1 MVTRVA
7 GSPIQSGAPT
17 AGFLSYIDTGTFNT
31 QVGDLV
37 LVFTRCGVVSTEK
50 PLSAILAD
58 NGANTAM
65 TEIDSSNVFD
75 VVGRNA
81 AGAYYRVI
89 TAARTGDS
97 IRVNFTASVASRVV
111 DVIIYRPG
119 SGGTLSFDVL
129 GKTSLSAG
137 YAPSAVTSAINTAGG
152 GVLCT
157 YVSGAYNNFVSTSVS
172 AGYTKFGSD
181 TVVTSLAE
189 KFSATALSSET
200 VTWTDGTNPYQY
212 YIAYDVAIKDTST
225 AVTNYEFQ
233 PFSRGIGRG
242 IARGIA

>member
-1 MVTRVA
+1 MVTRVNLV
-7 GSPIQSGAPT
+7 QSGAPT
-17 AGFLSYIDTGTFNT
+17 AGFLAYIDTGTFNT

-58 NGANTAM
+58 GGANTAM

-75 VVGRNA
+75 TVGRNA
-81 AGAYYRVI
+81 AGAYYKVI
-89 TAARTGDS
+89 TTARTGDS
-97 IRVNFTASVASRVV
+97 IRVNFTVSVANRVV

-129 GKTSLSAG
+129 GKSNLSAG

-157 YVSGAYNNFVSTSVS
+157 YVSGAYNNFSSTSVS

-200 VTWTDGTNPYQY
+200 VTWTDGTSPYQY
-212 YIAYDVAIKDTST
+212 YIAYDVAIKDTSAAT
-225 AVTNYEFQ
+225 TNYEFQ